1 MEKTVR
7 INVRTFIA
15 IKLPD
20 RLKKELGKV
29 QRNLG
34 EQVDLLRFI
43 NPDQLHIT
51 LAFLGRI
58 SMEHQSLVISVAEE
72 IANTLTPF
80 TLFPTQLGAFPRI
93 NRPSIVWVGLGGDT
107 LRLEHLVLKLE
118 RDLSHHHIYPIRGV
132 GGFAPHITIGKV
144 SRKDRRHRLHS
155 VASVLEETQL
165 DLADLVI
172 PVREIVVYQSNL
184 GGGGPKHV
192 PIARIPL
199 SSSQ

>member
-1 MEKTVR
+1 MSKDREDR
-7 INVRTFIA
+7 RTFVA

-34 EQVDLLRFI
+34 EHVDLLRFI

-58 SMEHQSLVISVAEE
+58 SMEHQSLVISVVEE
-72 IANTLTPF
+72 IAKTLTPF
-80 TLFPTQLGAFPRI
+80 ALFPTQLGAFPRI

-118 RDLSHHHIYPIRGV
+118 RDLSHHRIYPIRGA

-155 VASVLEETQL
+155 VASLLEETQL
-165 DLADLVI
+165 DLADLLI

-192 PIARIPL
+192 PIARIAL
-199 SSSQ
+199 GK

>member
-1 MEKTVR
+1 MEKNQDVR
-7 INVRTFIA
+7 RTFIA
-15 IKLPD
+15 IKTPD

-29 QRNLG
+29 QRYLG
-34 EQVDLLRFI
+34 EHVDLLRFI

-58 SMEHQSLVISVAEE
+58 SMEHQTLVISIAEE
-72 IANTLTPF
+72 IAKTLTPF

-93 NRPSIVWVGLGGDT
+93 KRPSIVWIGLGGDT

-118 RDLSHHHIYPIRGV
+118 RDLSRQRIYPIRGA
-132 GGFAPHITIGKV
+132 GGFTPHIMLAKV
-144 SRKDRRHRLHS
+144 SRKDRRHRLHIITS
-155 VASVLEETQL
+155 LLEETRL
-165 DLADLVI
+165 DLADFVI

-184 GGGGPKHV
+184 GGRGPKHV

-199 SSSQ
+199 TK